1 VPIMGYRRSRS
12 IESQLRR
19 AQRHFVLAE
28 AFYDNI
34 LHEAVNKLT
43 PQQIADHVTLTI
55 HELDPEAPDYLPNQV
70 TVIQGEV
77 LIEPRGQGSLQ

>member
-1 VPIMGYRRSRS
+1 MPTMGYRRSRS

-28 AFYDNI
+28 AFYDGL

-43 PQQIADHVTLTI
+43 PQQIADHMTI
-55 HELDPEAPDYLPNQV
+55 TTHELDPESPDYLPNHV
-70 TVIQGEV
+70 TVVQGEV
-77 LIEPRGQGSLQ
+77 LIDSRGEGSFN